1 MARRPLFAV
10 LLGGTALISA
20 TSALAQDGL
29 GYDLGTLVLY
39 GERSTDDP
47 GRSNASVAV
56 AEAEELDSPTIESW
70 EDSFRRMANVNR
82 GDFNESGFVIRGIN
96 SEGLTPGGLGAPLAS
111 FYIDGVQQ
119 TVEGT
124 RRGFRGTFDVEQV
137 EVYRGPQSTL
147 QGRSALAGA
156 IYLRTVDP
164 TFEKSMKVQLTYGE
178 DNRRQVGIAYGN
190 KLSDNLAF
198 RVSGEWSSKDTD
210 LNYPS
215 YQRFVRWDDY
225 KTDDYYNVRGKLLW
239 LPTGEDTTKV
249 LLSYSHSFESP
260 TDDNIAGINWS
271 STSPGYGAERGD
283 VWGTIR
289 PDVVAGIPLPPAFT
303 EFPVFQDVRETTV
316 DNFGVEITHEFSN
329 ALTLTAMTGWSRSVT
344 DRHSIN
350 EGTPGEFMVTDG
362 EFEQEILSQEIRLN
376 FDNGPLRWVAGAYFS
391 QEEQEA
397 FRNQTIL
404 SFDAS
409 RNSASITNIAGFGE
423 VSYEFAPGWRGIVG
437 ARVDY
442 IDQEQRAFFASN
454 GVVTTNTVNSFDD
467 TVVLP
472 KVGIEYSFSDTQRF
486 ALTYQEG
493 YRPGG
498 SGIQSNNG
506 ALFTYD
512 AERAKNYEL
521 SWRGQFLQDSLT
533 VGANLF
539 FQDWDNQQVEV
550 YATAGDP
557 TSAFVANAGRSE
569 SYGAEI
575 EIAYEPTARLEVYGS
590 VGLLETEF
598 KNFTVGGINYSGLP
612 FPGAPES
619 NVAVGFRWGAE
630 TGWFANGNVNYMG
643 RSMSRIEQGVARPLT
658 MDDYTT
664 VDVSFGYGFD
674 SGARVTAYATNLLD
688 EEYFLYESSPGGLA
702 TLGDRREIGLR
713 LDYTF

>member
-1 MARRPLFAV
+1 MARRHVIAA
-10 LLGGTALISA
+10 LLGGTALLPA
-20 TSALAQDGL
+20 GAGLAQDGL

-39 GERSTDDP
+39 GERSTDQRDQT
-47 GRSNASVAV
+47 NASVAV
-56 AEAEELDSPTIESW
+56 ADAEDLDSPTVDGW
-70 EDSFRRMANVNR
+70 EGAFRRMANVSQ
-82 GDFNESGFVIRGIN
+82 GDFNESGFVIRGVN

-147 QGRSALAGA
+147 QGRNALAGA

-178 DNRRQVGIAYGN
+178 NNRRQVGIAYGN
-190 KLSDNLAF
+190 KLSDRLAF

-239 LPTGEDTTKV
+239 LPTGEDSTKV
-249 LLSYSHSFESP
+249 LLSYSHAFEGP
-260 TDDNIAGINWS
+260 TDNDIAGINWS
-271 STSPGYGAERGD
+271 GNSPGYGADRGD

-289 PDVVAGIPLPPAFT
+289 PDVVAG
-303 EFPVFQDVRETTV
+303 FPVPPFLTELPVLQDVRETTV
-316 DNFGVEITHEFSN
+316 DNFGIEITHEFTN
-329 ALTLTAMTGWSRSVT
+329 ALKLTSMTGWTHSVT

-362 EFEQEILSQEIRLN
+362 EFDQEILSQELRLN

-391 QEEQEA
+391 QEEQES
-397 FRNQTIL
+397 FRNQTLL
-404 SFDAS
+404 SVDSS

-423 VSYEFAPGWRGIVG
+423 LSYEFAPGWRGIVG
-437 ARVDY
+437 GRVDY
-442 IDQEQRAFFASN
+442 IDQEQTAFFSSN
-454 GVVTTNTVNSFDD
+454 GTVTTNTINSYDD
-467 TVVLP
+467 TVFLP
-472 KVGIEYSFSDTQRF
+472 KVGIEYAFSEAQRV

-506 ALFTYD
+506 ALFDYD
-512 AERAKNYEL
+512 AERAKNIEL
-521 SWRGQFLQDSLT
+521 AWRGRFMEDRLS

-539 FQDWDNQQVEV
+539 FQDWEDQQVEV

-575 EIAYEPTARLEVYGS
+575 EVAYAHSPKLEVYGS

-598 KNFTVGGINYSGLP
+598 KNFTVGGANYSGLP
-612 FPGAPES
+612 FPGAPEA
-619 NVAVGFRWGAE
+619 NVAIGFRWGEE

-643 RSMSRIEQGVARPLT
+643 KSMSRIEQGVARPLT
-658 MDDYTT
+658 LDDYTT

-688 EEYFLYESSPGGLA
+688 EEYYLYESGPNSFA
-702 TLGDRREIGLR
+702 TLGDRREVGLR